1 MTRIDRPDQQPFRG
15 ILCKILS
22 VVTFVAM
29 AACIKSA
36 SATVPAG
43 ETVFFRS
50 AFALPIIFGWLAI
63 RGQLSTGLRV
73 ASPMAHMFRGFAG
86 TSAMA
91 LGFAGLAFLPLP
103 EFVAIGYTAPL
114 LVVIFAAMF
123 LGEEVR
129 LFRMSAVALGFVGVA
144 IILAP
149 RLTVLSGG
157 LEMSASFGAL
167 LVLMSACFAALAQVF
182 IRNLVRTET
191 TTAIVFWFTI
201 SSTCFSLLTIPFGWM
216 LPDPATF
223 AILVL
228 AGLLGGCGQILLT
241 SSYRY
246 AEASLVAPFEYVSM
260 LVSIAIGYAVFGEVP
275 SLAVLGGAVVVIMA
289 GVLIIWRERQLGLQ
303 RGKARGT
310 TTPHG

>member
-1 MTRIDRPDQQPFRG
+1 MAPILYPDTQPFRG
-15 ILCKILS
+15 ILCKVAS

-29 AACIKSA
+29 SACIKAA
-36 SATVPAG
+36 SSTVPAG

-50 AFALPIIFGWLAI
+50 AFALPVIFVWLAV
-63 RGQLSTGLRV
+63 RGELATGIRV
-73 ASPMAHMFRGFAG
+73 ASPMSHFFRGFAG
-86 TSAMA
+86 TTSMA
-91 LGFAGLAFLPLP
+91 LGFAGLAYLPLP
-103 EFVAIGYTAPL
+103 EFVAIGYTTPL

-149 RLTVLSGG
+149 RLTVLDNG
-157 LEMSASFGAL
+157 LEVSASLGAV

-182 IRNLVRTET
+182 IRNLVRSES

-201 SSTCFSLLTIPFGWM
+201 SSACFSLLTIPFGWV

-223 AILVL
+223 GILVL
-228 AGLLGGCGQILLT
+228 AGLLGGMGQILLT

-260 LVSIAIGYAVFGEVP
+260 LASIVIGYVAFGEVP
-275 SLAVLGGAVVVIMA
+275 TRQVLAGTAVVIGA
-289 GVLIIWRERQLGLQ
+289 GVLIIWREHKLGLQ
-303 RGKARGT
+303 RGKARST
-310 TTPHG
+310 NTPGS

>member
-1 MTRIDRPDQQPFRG
+1 MAPITHPDQQPFRG
-15 ILCKILS
+15 ILCKIAS

-29 AACIKSA
+29 AACIKAA
-36 SATVPAG
+36 SDTVPPG
-43 ETVFFRS
+43 QTVFFRS
-50 AFALPIIFGWLAI
+50 AFALPVIFAWLAL
-63 RGQLSTGLRV
+63 RGELATGLRV
-73 ASPMAHMFRGFAG
+73 ASPMAHVFRGFAG

-103 EFVAIGYTAPL
+103 EFVAIGYTTPL

-157 LEMSASFGAL
+157 FEISASLGAV

-182 IRNLVRTET
+182 IRNIVRSET

-201 SSTCFSLLTIPFGWM
+201 SSTGFSLLTIPFGWA
-216 LPDPATF
+216 LPDLPTF
-223 AILVL
+223 GILVV
-228 AGLLGGCGQILLT
+228 AGLLGGMGQILLT

-260 LVSIAIGYAVFGEVP
+260 VVSIAVGYTVFGEVP
-275 SLAVLGGAVVVIMA
+275 TWQVLSGTAVVIAA
-289 GVLIIWRERQLGLQ
+289 GVLIIWRERQLGLK
-303 RGKARGT
+303 RGTARGT
-310 TTPHG
+310 NTPGS

>member
-1 MTRIDRPDQQPFRG
+1 MAPVSFPDQQPFRG
-15 ILCKILS
+15 ILCKVLS

-29 AACIKSA
+29 SACIKAA

-50 AFALPIIFGWLAI
+50 AFALPIIFGWLAV
-63 RGQLSTGLRV
+63 RGELATGLRV
-73 ASPMAHMFRGFAG
+73 GSPMAHFFRGFAG
-86 TSAMA
+86 TTAMA

-103 EFVAIGYTAPL
+103 EFVAIGYTTPL

-149 RLTVLSGG
+149 RLTILSGG
-157 LEMSASFGAL
+157 FEVSASLGAL

-182 IRNLVRTET
+182 IRNLVRSES

-201 SSTCFSLLTIPFGWM
+201 SSTCFSLVTIPFGWV
-216 LPDPATF
+216 LPDLKTF
-223 AILVL
+223 AILVV
-228 AGLLGGCGQILLT
+228 AGLLGGIGQILLT
-241 SSYRY
+241 SSYRF

-260 LVSIAIGYAVFGEVP
+260 LVSIVIGYAVFGEVP
-275 SLAVLGGAVVVIMA
+275 TWQVVSGTVVVIAA

-303 RGKARGT
+303 RGKARET

>member
-1 MTRIDRPDQQPFRG
+1 MAPIVYPDHQPFRG
-15 ILCKILS
+15 ILCKIAS

-29 AACIKSA
+29 AACIKAA
-36 SATVPAG
+36 SDTIPPG

-50 AFALPIIFGWLAI
+50 AFALPVIFAWLAL
-63 RGQLSTGLRV
+63 RGELATGLRV
-73 ASPMAHMFRGFAG
+73 ASPMAHVFRGFAG

-103 EFVAIGYTAPL
+103 EFVAIGYTTPL

-157 LEMSASFGAL
+157 LEISASLGAV

-182 IRNLVRTET
+182 IRNIVRSET

-201 SSTCFSLLTIPFGWM
+201 SSTGFSLLTIPFGWV
-216 LPDPATF
+216 LPDLRTF
-223 AILVL
+223 GILVV
-228 AGLLGGCGQILLT
+228 AGLLGGMGQILLT

-260 LVSIAIGYAVFGEVP
+260 VVSIAVGYAVFGEVP
-275 SLAVLGGAVVVIMA
+275 TWQVLTGTAVVIAA

-303 RGKARGT
+303 RGKARET
-310 TTPHG
+310 NTPGG